1 MQNNKPIE
9 IDGDCQFMQ
18 DLNNNATMARY
29 NVIVVKGQ
37 LQLFSKGI
45 KPNRHFRLKDIKRYF
60 GITGN
65 TETLINKIYGLLK
78 SGNIA
83 FKEDYDILE
92 GKYHQLR
99 SELDSIYKVL
109 EMDALDIQDLYNKL
123 ETHPKKSNHAVFID
137 AVSFDNGEE
146 VNNAK

>member
-9 IDGDCQFMQ
+9 IDGNCQFMQ

-65 TETLINKIYGLLK
+65 TDTLINKI
-78 SGNIA
+78 NAI
-83 FKEDYDILE
+83 D
-92 GKYHQLR
+92 
-99 SELDSIYKVL
+99 KV
-109 EMDALDIQDLYNKL
+109 IQDTINLSGKGGGND
-123 ETHPKKSNHAVFID
+123 E
-137 AVSFDNGEE
+137 
-146 VNNAK
+146 

>member
-65 TETLINKIYGLLK
+65 TETLITKI
-78 SGNIA
+78 NAI
-83 FKEDYDILE
+83 D
-92 GKYHQLR
+92 
-99 SELDSIYKVL
+99 KV
-109 EMDALDIQDLYNKL
+109 IQDTINLSNKGGQDD
-123 ETHPKKSNHAVFID
+123 E
-137 AVSFDNGEE
+137 
-146 VNNAK
+146 

>member
-1 MQNNKPIE
+1 MQSKTEQKIE
-9 IDGDCQFMQ
+9 INADCQFMQ

-65 TETLINKIYGLLK
+65 TETLINKI
-78 SGNIA
+78 NAI
-83 FKEDYDILE
+83 D
-92 GKYHQLR
+92 
-99 SELDSIYKVL
+99 KV
-109 EMDALDIQDLYNKL
+109 IQDTINLSNKGG
-123 ETHPKKSNHAVFID
+123 SND
-137 AVSFDNGEE
+137 E
-146 VNNAK
+146 

>member
-65 TETLINKIYGLLK
+65 TEALITKI
-78 SGNIA
+78 NAI
-83 FKEDYDILE
+83 D
-92 GKYHQLR
+92 
-99 SELDSIYKVL
+99 KV
-109 EMDALDIQDLYNKL
+109 IQDTINLSGKGGGND
-123 ETHPKKSNHAVFID
+123 E
-137 AVSFDNGEE
+137 
-146 VNNAK
+146 

>member
-65 TETLINKIYGLLK
+65 TDTLINKI
-78 SGNIA
+78 NAI
-83 FKEDYDILE
+83 D
-92 GKYHQLR
+92 
-99 SELDSIYKVL
+99 KV
-109 EMDALDIQDLYNKL
+109 IQDTINLSGKGGGND
-123 ETHPKKSNHAVFID
+123 E
-137 AVSFDNGEE
+137 
-146 VNNAK
+146 

>member
-1 MQNNKPIE
+1 MQNNKPID
-9 IDGDCQFMQ
+9 IDGNCQFMQ

-65 TETLINKIYGLLK
+65 TETLINKI
-78 SGNIA
+78 NAI
-83 FKEDYDILE
+83 D
-92 GKYHQLR
+92 
-99 SELDSIYKVL
+99 KV
-109 EMDALDIQDLYNKL
+109 IQDTINLSNKGG
-123 ETHPKKSNHAVFID
+123 SND
-137 AVSFDNGEE
+137 E
-146 VNNAK
+146 

>member
-9 IDGDCQFMQ
+9 INADCQFMS
-18 DLNNNATMARY
+18 DLSNNATMARY

-65 TETLINKIYGLLK
+65 TETLITKI
-78 SGNIA
+78 NAI
-83 FKEDYDILE
+83 D
-92 GKYHQLR
+92 
-99 SELDSIYKVL
+99 KV
-109 EMDALDIQDLYNKL
+109 IQDTINLSNKGGQDD
-123 ETHPKKSNHAVFID
+123 E
-137 AVSFDNGEE
+137 
-146 VNNAK
+146 

>member
-9 IDGDCQFMQ
+9 INADCQFMS

-65 TETLINKIYGLLK
+65 TETLINKINAIDK
-78 SGNIA
+78 AI
-83 FKEDYDILE
+83 KETI
-92 GKYHQLR
+92 
-99 SELDSIYKVL
+99 
-109 EMDALDIQDLYNKL
+109 NNNN
-123 ETHPKKSNHAVFID
+123 THNQE
-137 AVSFDNGEE
+137 VS
-146 VNNAK
+146 